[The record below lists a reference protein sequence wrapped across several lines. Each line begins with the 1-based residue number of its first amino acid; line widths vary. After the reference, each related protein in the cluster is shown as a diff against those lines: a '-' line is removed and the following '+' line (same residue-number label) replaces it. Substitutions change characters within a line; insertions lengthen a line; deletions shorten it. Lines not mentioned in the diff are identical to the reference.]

1 MDGIGTLIAK
11 NNVTTNTVAKSNE
24 TSNGSSVSFL
34 GTVAAAIERGEIIVA
49 GEDSL
54 KEVDFL
60 KRKFDFRTKVPK
72 KEEGI
77 HDFLAKIEKI
87 IKKKGRS

>member
-1 MDGIGTLIAK
+1 MDGIGTVIAK
-11 NNVTTNTVAKSNE
+11 NNITTNTAKSN
-24 TSNGSSVSFL
+24 GSAEGSGASFL
-34 GTVAAAIERGEIIVA
+34 ESVAAAIERGEIVVA
-49 GEDSL
+49 GKDNT